1 MPVVSAPTVRDGRA
15 AAGTTP
21 VSVVR
26 LGLALLIL
34 ASVLATFLDT
44 AGHTAINP
52 FNFFGYFT
60 LQSNLLMAAVWIW
73 VGMAGLSGRRVPRI
87 ADYVRAS
94 TTTYVALVGLV
105 YATLLAPLG
114 VAGGV
119 PVPWANVVLHV
130 VIPIAAVLDW
140 IFVADRDVLDWRVLP
155 VVLSY
160 PVVWL
165 AVVIIRG
172 ATDGWVPYP
181 FLDPDRG
188 YGAVAVTVIAITV
201 VTVMAGAAVF
211 ALSRLSLPGGRTAPR
226 AT

>member
-1 MPVVSAPTVRDGRA
+1 MSARTDGHERVAAARTAPVSA
-15 AAGTTP
+15 
-21 VSVVR
+21 VR

-34 ASVLATFLDT
+34 VSVLATFLDT
-44 AGHTAINP
+44 AGRTAINP

-73 VGMAGLSGRRVPRI
+73 VGVAGLSGRRLPRP
-87 ADYVRAS
+87 ADYARAS

-130 VIPIAAVLDW
+130 VIPTVAVLDW
-140 IFVADRDVLDWRVLP
+140 VFVADRKALGWRLLP
-155 VVLSY
+155 VVMVY

-165 AVVIIRG
+165 AVVIVRG

-181 FLDPDRG
+181 FLDPGRG
-188 YGAVAVTVIAITV
+188 YGAVAVTVVAITV
-201 VTVMAGAAVF
+201 VTVVAGAAVF
-211 ALSRLSLPGGRTAPR
+211 ALSRRSLPGGGATPR

>member
-1 MPVVSAPTVRDGRA
+1 MSARTDSERRVA
-15 AAGTTP
+15 AARTAP

-34 ASVLATFLDT
+34 VSVLVTFLDT
-44 AGHTAINP
+44 AGRTAINP

-60 LQSNLLMAAVWIW
+60 LQSNLLMAAVWVW
-73 VGMAGLSGRRVPRI
+73 VGAAGLSRRRLPRL
-87 ADYVRAS
+87 ADYARAS

-130 VIPIAAVLDW
+130 VIPIVAVLDW
-140 IFVADRDVLDWRVLP
+140 VFVADREALSWRLLP
-155 VVLSY
+155 VVMIY

-165 AVVIIRG
+165 AVVIVRG

-181 FLDPDRG
+181 FLDPGRG
-188 YGAVAVTVIAITV
+188 YGAVAVTVVAITV
-201 VTVMAGAAVF
+201 VTVVAGAAVF
-211 ALSRLSLPGGRTAPR
+211 ALSRLSLPGGGAAPR
-226 AT
+226 RA